1 MNKATTT
8 QLEKALA
15 LQTAGELDAAQSLF
29 SKVLKSEPKNAVA
42 LYSLAAI
49 ESGRKN
55 FDKALKHIQ
64 PVTLSHPGFAQA
76 HLAKSVILFNLG
88 QFDDAL
94 KAIQKAIHLEPSLPN
109 AREHLETV
117 KVAQGMKAHLS
128 SSVVTSDIPIDPQV
142 HALTQQGIALQGE
155 SKHSDAIEVF
165 KQALQINSKD
175 FASLYSLGISL
186 GATGK
191 KMDALECFIQSA
203 DAAPHLALAHFAK
216 AQSYADLGLSDDA
229 VICFDKAIEVD
240 PSYTSAYTNKAAL
253 LQAINRHHDALLT
266 LVACV
271 EVDPN
276 NFTAFEGQGQLLG
289 QFKQYDLSVNAFKR
303 ALQIN
308 PTYNYGKGHL
318 MHARLSCCDW
328 TDFEES
334 RQEIFDGIKAGNKA
348 CGAMT
353 IMSLTDD
360 AALARECI
368 EIYAKDKYGDP
379 LFKLWNGEKY
389 AHRRQRVAFISGDFR
404 IHPVGYLL
412 IEMIENFDKEKF
424 ELTGVFTGTP
434 DGSDLW
440 KRYRCAF
447 DHYLDAK
454 NIPSL
459 ELAKLLRAMEIDIAI
474 DLSGHTEGTKL
485 DVLSHRPA
493 PVQITYLGFP
503 GTLGLPF
510 IDYLI
515 ADPRIIPPD
524 SLQHY
529 REKILYLPHCYLP
542 RDTSVVPSPITPQ
555 RSDFGLPDEGFV
567 FCSFNHD
574 YKINPPMFKIWMDL
588 LKEVPGSVLWLMKLN
603 EAAQDNLS
611 KEAVKHGVDPER
623 LVYATRVPRVEDHL
637 ARYRLADL
645 FLDTFPY
652 NGHTTAGD
660 ALCAGIPIVSLCGD
674 SFASRVAASL
684 LHDVGLQQY
693 ACSSLDEYHDTA
705 LRMSQHPE
713 ELTAFRNHMAEQLSS
728 AKWPHSAATQGL
740 AFAAALAQI
749 SKVTASSQ

>member
-1 MNKATTT
+1 LNKATSSK
-8 QLEKALA
+8 LEKALA
-15 LQTAGELDAAQSLF
+15 LQTAGELEAALSLF
-29 SKVLKSEPKNAVA
+29 AKVLTAEPKNAVA

-64 PVTLSHPGFAQA
+64 PVTLSHPNFAQA

-88 QFDDAL
+88 KYDDAL
-94 KAIQKAIHLEPSLPN
+94 KAVQKAIHLEPSLPN
-109 AREHLETV
+109 AKEHLETV
-117 KVAQGMKAHLS
+117 KVGQGMTARPGAAM
-128 SSVVTSDIPIDPQV
+128 VTSDIPIDPKV
-142 HALTQQGIALQGE
+142 HSLTQQGIALQGE
-155 SKHSDAIEVF
+155 AKHSEALEVF

-175 FASLYSLGISL
+175 FASLYSMGISL

-191 KMDALECFIQSA
+191 KIEALESFTQA
-203 DAAPHLALAHFAK
+203 AEAAPHLALAHFAK
-216 AQSYADLGLSDDA
+216 AQSYADIGLADDA

-240 PSYTSAYTNKAAL
+240 PSYTQAYTNKAAL
-253 LQAINRHHDALLT
+253 LQAIDRHHDALLT

-271 EVDPN
+271 EVDPD

-308 PTYNYGKGHL
+308 PTYSYGEGHL

-328 TDFEES
+328 TDFEEARES
-334 RQEIFDGIKAGNKA
+334 IFQGIRDGKKA

-353 IMSLTDD
+353 VMSITDD
-360 AALARECI
+360 AALARQCI
-368 EIYAKDKYGDP
+368 ETYAKDKYGDP

-389 AHRRQRVAFISGDFR
+389 AHRRKRIAFISADFR

-412 IEMIENFDKEKF
+412 IEMIENFNKEKF
-424 ELTGVFTGTP
+424 ELTGVFTGAP

-454 NIPSL
+454 NMPSL

-493 PVQITYLGFP
+493 PVQMTYLGFP

-515 ADPRIIPPD
+515 ADPRIIPPE
-524 SLQHY
+524 SQQHY

-542 RDTSVVPSPITPQ
+542 RDTSVVPSPVTPK
-555 RSDFGLPDEGFV
+555 RTDFGLPEEGFV

-603 EAAQDNLS
+603 ESAQANLT
-611 KEAVKHGVDPER
+611 KEAIKHGVDPAR

-637 ARYRLADL
+637 ARYRLAGL

-660 ALCAGIPIVSLCGD
+660 ALSAGLPVVTLCGN
-674 SFASRVAASL
+674 SFASRVAGSL
-684 LHDVGLQQY
+684 MYDIGVNDLVSDNLQQY
-693 ACSSLDEYHDTA
+693 HDKA
-705 LRMSQHPE
+705 LMFATNQDVRVSIENVLRHK
-713 ELTAFRNHMAEQLSS
+713 LTEK
-728 AKWPHSAATQGL
+728 KWPPSSMAQAD
-740 AFAAALAQI
+740 ALQTILKAL
-749 SKVTASSQ
+749 

>member
-1 MNKATTT
+1 MSKAISS

-15 LQTAGELDAAQSLF
+15 LQSAGELDAAQDLF
-29 SKVLKSEPKNAVA
+29 AKVLKSDGKNAVA
-42 LYSLAAI
+42 LYSMAAI

-55 FDKALKHIQ
+55 FDKALKFIQ
-64 PVTLSHPGFAQA
+64 PVTVSHANFAQA

-88 QFDDAL
+88 KFDDAL
-94 KAIQKAIHLEPSLPN
+94 KAAQKAIHLEPSLPN
-109 AREHLETV
+109 AQEHLDTV
-117 KVAQGMKAHLS
+117 KVAKGMLANGQIGQA
-128 SSVVTSDIPIDPQV
+128 TSNTPIDPKV
-142 HALTQQGIALQGE
+142 HALTQQAIALQGQAL
-155 SKHSDAIEVF
+155 HSEAIEVLN
-165 KQALQINSKD
+165 QALQISSTD

-186 GATGK
+186 GATGQ
-191 KMDALECFIQSA
+191 KMAALDCFIK
-203 DAAPHLALAHFAK
+203 AAEASPHLAIGHFAK
-216 AQSYADLGLSDDA
+216 AQSYADIGLSDDA
-229 VICFDKAIEVD
+229 LLCFDKAIEVD
-240 PSYTSAYTNKAAL
+240 PTYTQAYTNKAAL

-266 LVACV
+266 LIACV

-276 NFTAFEGQGQLLG
+276 NVTAYEGQGQLLG

-303 ALQIN
+303 ALEID
-308 PTYNYGKGHL
+308 PNYSYGEGHL

-328 TDFEES
+328 TDYEES
-334 RQEIFDGIKAGNKA
+334 RQRIFDGIRAGKKV

-353 IMSLTDD
+353 IMSITDD
-360 AALARECI
+360 AELARQCI

-389 AHRRQRVAFISGDFR
+389 AHRRKRVAFISADFR

-424 ELTGVFTGTP
+424 ELTGVFTGTS

-454 NIPSL
+454 NIPSY

-474 DLSGHTEGTKL
+474 DLSGHTEGTRL

-493 PVQITYLGFP
+493 PVQMTYLGFP

-515 ADPRIIPPD
+515 ADPRTIPPE
-524 SLQHY
+524 LQKNY
-529 REKILYLPHCYLP
+529 TEKILYLPHCYLP
-542 RDTSVVPSPITPQ
+542 RDTSVIPSPTTPK
-555 RSDFGLPDEGFV
+555 RSDFGLPEEGFV

-574 YKINPPMFKIWMDL
+574 YKINPPMFKVWMDL

-603 EAAQDNLS
+603 DAAHKNLIQS
-611 KEAVKHGVDPER
+611 TQEHGVDPDRIIFASR
-623 LVYATRVPRVEDHL
+623 LPLVEDHL

-660 ALCAGIPIVSLCGD
+660 AMRSELPVVSLYGY

-684 LHDVGLQQY
+684 MHDLGMPEL
-693 ACSSLDEYHDTA
+693 ACKSIEEYFRTSLEMTKNEMLRFRYKHHLEDFMKSS
-705 LRMSQHPE
+705 
-713 ELTAFRNHMAEQLSS
+713 
-728 AKWPHSAATQGL
+728 KWPYSVKKQATSL
-740 AFAAALAQI
+740 ANVFMQI
-749 SKVTASSQ
+749 EEMK

>member
-1 MNKATTT
+1 MNKATTIH
-8 QLEKALA
+8 LEKALA

-29 SKVLKSEPKNAVA
+29 GKVLKSEPKNAVA

-64 PVTLSHPGFAQA
+64 PVTLSHPNFAQA
-76 HLAKSVILFNLG
+76 HLAKSVILFNLSKY
-88 QFDDAL
+88 DDAL
-94 KAIQKAIHLEPSLPN
+94 KAAQKAIHLEPSLPN
-109 AREHLETV
+109 AREHLEIV
-117 KVAQGMKAHLS
+117 KVAQDMQAHPGS
-128 SSVVTSDIPIDPQV
+128 SMVSSDIPVDPKV
-142 HALTQQGIALQGE
+142 HNLTQQGIALQGE
-155 SKHSDAIEVF
+155 AKHAEAIEVF

-175 FASLYSLGISL
+175 FASLYSMGISQ

-191 KMDALECFIQSA
+191 KLDALDCFIKA
-203 DAAPHLALAHFAK
+203 AEAAPHLALAHFAK
-216 AQSYADLGLSDDA
+216 AQSYSDIGLADDA
-229 VICFDKAIEVD
+229 LLCFDKAIEVD
-240 PSYTSAYTNKAAL
+240 SSYTQAYTNKAAL
-253 LQAINRHHDALLT
+253 LQAIDRHHDALLT

-308 PTYNYGKGHL
+308 PTYKYGKGHL

-334 RQEIFDGIKAGNKA
+334 RQEIFEDIKAGKKA
-348 CGAMT
+348 SGAMT
-353 IMSLTDD
+353 IMSITDD
-360 AALARECI
+360 AALARQCI

-493 PVQITYLGFP
+493 PVQMTYLGFP

-515 ADPRIIPPD
+515 ADPRIIP
-524 SLQHY
+524 SESQQHY

-542 RDTSVVPSPITPQ
+542 RDTSVAPSPITPQ
-555 RSDFGLPDEGFV
+555 RSDFGLPAEGFV

-603 EAAQDNLS
+603 ESAQANLT
-611 KEAVKHGVDPER
+611 KEAIKHGVDPTR

-652 NGHTTAGD
+652 NGHTTCSD
-660 ALCAGIPIVSLCGD
+660 ALLAGLPVVTCKGQ
-674 SFASRVAASL
+674 SFASRVASSL
-684 LHDVGLQQY
+684 LFDTKLEINVVNNLF
-693 ACSSLDEYHDTA
+693 EYYDKAIYLAKNNDA
-705 LRMSQHPE
+705 LNSIKDYLSTINKNKEWPVNKIIYSQE
-713 ELTAFRNHMAEQLSS
+713 F
-728 AKWPHSAATQGL
+728 
-740 AFAAALAQI
+740 
-749 SKVTASSQ
+749 SKVLINL

>member
-1 MNKATTT
+1 M
-8 QLEKALA
+8 
-15 LQTAGELDAAQSLF
+15 
-29 SKVLKSEPKNAVA
+29 
-42 LYSLAAI
+42 
-49 ESGRKN
+49 
-55 FDKALKHIQ
+55 
-64 PVTLSHPGFAQA
+64 
-76 HLAKSVILFNLG
+76 
-88 QFDDAL
+88 
-94 KAIQKAIHLEPSLPN
+94 
-109 AREHLETV
+109 
-117 KVAQGMKAHLS
+117 
-128 SSVVTSDIPIDPQV
+128 
-142 HALTQQGIALQGE
+142 
-155 SKHSDAIEVF
+155 
-165 KQALQINSKD
+165 
-175 FASLYSLGISL
+175 GISL

-191 KMDALECFIQSA
+191 KMEALDSFTQAAE
-203 DAAPHLALAHFAK
+203 AAPHLALAHFAK
-216 AQSYADLGLSDDA
+216 AQSYADIGLADDA

-240 PSYTSAYTNKAAL
+240 PSYTQAYTNKAAL
-253 LQAINRHHDALLT
+253 LQAIDRHHDALLT

-308 PTYNYGKGHL
+308 PTYNYGEGHL

-334 RQEIFDGIKAGNKA
+334 KERIFEGIRAGKKA

-360 AALARECI
+360 AALARQCI

-389 AHRRQRVAFISGDFR
+389 AHRRKRVAFISGDFR

-454 NIPSL
+454 NMPSL

-493 PVQITYLGFP
+493 PVQMTYLGFP

-515 ADPRIIPPD
+515 ADPRIIP
-524 SLQHY
+524 SESQQHY

-542 RDTSVVPSPITPQ
+542 RDTSVVPSHKTPR
-555 RSDFGLPDEGFV
+555 RSDFGLPEEGFV

-588 LKEVPGSVLWLMKLN
+588 LKKVPGSVLWLMKLN
-603 EAAQDNLS
+603 DAAQANLTE
-611 KEAVKHGVDPER
+611 EAIRHGVDPAR

-637 ARYRLADL
+637 ARYRLAGL

-660 ALCAGIPIVSLCGD
+660 ALSAGLPVVTLCGN
-674 SFASRVAASL
+674 SFASRVAGSL
-684 LHDVGLQQY
+684 MHDIGVNDLLSESLQQY
-693 ACSSLDEYHDTA
+693 HDKA
-705 LRMSQHPE
+705 LTFATNQEVRVSIEKALHHK
-713 ELTAFRNHMAEQLSS
+713 LTNN
-728 AKWPHSAATQGL
+728 KWPPSSMTQ
-740 AFAAALAQI
+740 ADALQTILKAL
-749 SKVTASSQ
+749 

>member
-1 MNKATTT
+1 MNKATSS

-15 LQTAGELDAAQSLF
+15 LQTAGELDAAQTLF
-29 SKVLKSEPKNAVA
+29 SSVLRAEPKNAVA

-64 PVTLSHPGFAQA
+64 PVTLSHPNFAQA

-88 QFDDAL
+88 KYDDAL
-94 KAIQKAIHLEPSLPN
+94 KAVQKAIHLEPSLPN

-117 KVAQGMKAHLS
+117 KVGQGMKAHPGAAM
-128 SSVVTSDIPIDPQV
+128 VTSDIPIDPKV
-142 HALTQQGIALQGE
+142 HALTQQGIALQGDA
-155 SKHSDAIEVF
+155 KHAEALDVF
-165 KQALQINSKD
+165 KQALQINGKD
-175 FASLYSLGISL
+175 FASLYSMGISL

-191 KMDALECFIQSA
+191 KIEALESFTQA
-203 DAAPHLALAHFAK
+203 AEAAPHLALAHFAK
-216 AQSYADLGLSDDA
+216 AQSYADIGLADDA

-240 PSYTSAYTNKAAL
+240 PSYTQAYTNKAAL
-253 LQAINRHHDALLT
+253 LQAIDRHHDALLT

-271 EVDPN
+271 EVDPD

-308 PTYNYGKGHL
+308 PTYSYGEGHL

-334 RQEIFDGIKAGNKA
+334 RESIFAGIRAGKKA

-353 IMSLTDD
+353 VMSITDD
-360 AALARECI
+360 AALARQCI
-368 EIYAKDKYGDP
+368 ETYAKDKYGDP

-389 AHRRQRVAFISGDFR
+389 AHRRKRVAFISADFR

-454 NIPSL
+454 NMPSL

-493 PVQITYLGFP
+493 PVQMTYLGFP

-515 ADPRIIPPD
+515 ADPRIIPPE
-524 SLQHY
+524 SQQHY

-542 RDTSVVPSPITPQ
+542 RDTSVVPSPETPK
-555 RSDFGLPDEGFV
+555 RSDFGLPEEGFI

-603 EAAQDNLS
+603 ESAQENLS
-611 KEAVKHGVDPER
+611 KEAVKHGVDPDR

-637 ARYRLADL
+637 ARYRLAGL

-660 ALCAGIPIVSLCGD
+660 ALSSGLPVVTLCGN
-674 SFASRVAASL
+674 SFASRVAGSL
-684 LHDVGLQQY
+684 MYDIGVNDLVSDSLQQY
-693 ACSSLDEYHDTA
+693 HDKALMFASNQEVRASIENA
-705 LRMSQHPE
+705 LRHK
-713 ELTAFRNHMAEQLSS
+713 LTEK
-728 AKWPHSAATQGL
+728 KWPP
-740 AFAAALAQI
+740 
-749 SKVTASSQ
+749 SSQVQADALQTILKAL

>member
-1 MNKATTT
+1 M
-8 QLEKALA
+8 
-15 LQTAGELDAAQSLF
+15 QTAGELDAAQTLF
-29 SKVLKSEPKNAVA
+29 MSVLRAEPKNAVA

-64 PVTLSHPGFAQA
+64 PVTLSHPNFAQA

-88 QFDDAL
+88 KYDDAL
-94 KAIQKAIHLEPSLPN
+94 RAVQKAIHLEPSLPN
-109 AREHLETV
+109 AKEHLETV
-117 KVAQGMKAHLS
+117 KVGQGMTARPGAAM
-128 SSVVTSDIPIDPQV
+128 VTSDIPIDPKV

-155 SKHSDAIEVF
+155 TKHAEALEVF

-175 FASLYSLGISL
+175 FASLYSMGISL

-191 KMDALECFIQSA
+191 KIEALDSFTQAAE
-203 DAAPHLALAHFAK
+203 AAPHLALAHFAK
-216 AQSYADLGLSDDA
+216 AQSYADIGLADDA

-240 PSYTSAYTNKAAL
+240 PSYTQAYTNKAAL
-253 LQAINRHHDALLT
+253 LQAIDRHHDALLT

-308 PTYNYGKGHL
+308 PTYNYGEGHL

-328 TDFEES
+328 TDFEEARES
-334 RQEIFDGIKAGNKA
+334 IFQGIRDGKKA

-353 IMSLTDD
+353 VMSITDD
-360 AALARECI
+360 AALARQCI
-368 EIYAKDKYGDP
+368 ETYAKDKYGDP

-389 AHRRQRVAFISGDFR
+389 AHRRKRVAFISADFR

-454 NIPSL
+454 NMPSL

-493 PVQITYLGFP
+493 PVQMTYLGFP

-515 ADPRIIPPD
+515 ADPRIIPPE
-524 SLQHY
+524 SQQHY

-542 RDTSVVPSPITPQ
+542 RDTSVVPSPVTPK
-555 RSDFGLPDEGFV
+555 RTDFGLPEEGFV

-603 EAAQDNLS
+603 ESAQANLT
-611 KEAVKHGVDPER
+611 KEAIKHGVDPAR

-637 ARYRLADL
+637 ARYRLAGL

-660 ALCAGIPIVSLCGD
+660 ALSAGLPVVTLCGN
-674 SFASRVAASL
+674 SFASRVAGSL
-684 LHDVGLQQY
+684 MHDIGVNDLVSDSLQQY
-693 ACSSLDEYHDTA
+693 HDKA
-705 LRMSQHPE
+705 LMFATNQDVRVSIENVLRHK
-713 ELTAFRNHMAEQLSS
+713 LTEK
-728 AKWPHSAATQGL
+728 KWPPSSMAQAD
-740 AFAAALAQI
+740 ALQTILKAL
-749 SKVTASSQ
+749 

>member
-1 MNKATTT
+1 MNKATSS

-15 LQTAGELDAAQSLF
+15 LQTAGELDAAQTLF
-29 SKVLKSEPKNAVA
+29 MSVLRAEPKNAVA

-64 PVTLSHPGFAQA
+64 PVTLSHPNFAQA

-88 QFDDAL
+88 KYDDAL
-94 KAIQKAIHLEPSLPN
+94 RAVQKAIHLEPSLPN
-109 AREHLETV
+109 AKEHLETV
-117 KVAQGMKAHLS
+117 KVGQGMTARPGAAM
-128 SSVVTSDIPIDPQV
+128 VTSDIPIDPKV

-155 SKHSDAIEVF
+155 AKHAEALDVF

-175 FASLYSLGISL
+175 FASLYSMGISL

-191 KMDALECFIQSA
+191 KIEALESFTQA
-203 DAAPHLALAHFAK
+203 AEAAPHLALAHFAK
-216 AQSYADLGLSDDA
+216 AQSYADIGLADDA

-240 PSYTSAYTNKAAL
+240 PSYTQAYTNKAAL
-253 LQAINRHHDALLT
+253 LQAIDRHHDALLT

-271 EVDPN
+271 EVDPD

-308 PTYNYGKGHL
+308 PAYSYGEGHL

-328 TDFEES
+328 TDFEEARES
-334 RQEIFDGIKAGNKA
+334 IFQGIRDGKKA

-353 IMSLTDD
+353 VMSITDD
-360 AALARECI
+360 AALARQCI
-368 EIYAKDKYGDP
+368 ETYAKDKYGDP

-389 AHRRQRVAFISGDFR
+389 AHRRKRVAFISADFR

-454 NIPSL
+454 NMPSL

-493 PVQITYLGFP
+493 PVQMTYLGFP

-515 ADPRIIPPD
+515 ADPRIIPPK
-524 SLQHY
+524 SQQHY

-542 RDTSVVPSPITPQ
+542 RDTSVVPSPETPR
-555 RSDFGLPDEGFV
+555 RSDFGLPEEGFV

-603 EAAQDNLS
+603 ESAQANLT
-611 KEAVKHGVDPER
+611 KEAIKHGVDPER

-637 ARYRLADL
+637 ARYRLAGL

-660 ALCAGIPIVSLCGD
+660 ALSAGLPVVTLCGN
-674 SFASRVAASL
+674 SFASRVAGSL
-684 LHDVGLQQY
+684 MYDIGVNDLVSDNLQQY
-693 ACSSLDEYHDTA
+693 HDKA
-705 LRMSQHPE
+705 LMFATNQDVRVSIENVLRHK
-713 ELTAFRNHMAEQLSS
+713 LTEK
-728 AKWPHSAATQGL
+728 KWPPSSMAQAD
-740 AFAAALAQI
+740 ALQTILKAL
-749 SKVTASSQ
+749 

>member
-1 MNKATTT
+1 
-8 QLEKALA
+8 
-15 LQTAGELDAAQSLF
+15 
-29 SKVLKSEPKNAVA
+29 
-42 LYSLAAI
+42 
-49 ESGRKN
+49 
-55 FDKALKHIQ
+55 
-64 PVTLSHPGFAQA
+64 
-76 HLAKSVILFNLG
+76 
-88 QFDDAL
+88 
-94 KAIQKAIHLEPSLPN
+94 
-109 AREHLETV
+109 
-117 KVAQGMKAHLS
+117 
-128 SSVVTSDIPIDPQV
+128 
-142 HALTQQGIALQGE
+142 
-155 SKHSDAIEVF
+155 
-165 KQALQINSKD
+165 
-175 FASLYSLGISL
+175 
-186 GATGK
+186 
-191 KMDALECFIQSA
+191 
-203 DAAPHLALAHFAK
+203 
-216 AQSYADLGLSDDA
+216 
-229 VICFDKAIEVD
+229 
-240 PSYTSAYTNKAAL
+240 
-253 LQAINRHHDALLT
+253 
-266 LVACV
+266 VACV

-303 ALQIN
+303 ALQIK
-308 PTYNYGKGHL
+308 PDYNYGLGHL

-334 RQEIFDGIKAGNKA
+334 RQQIFEDIRAGKKA

-353 IMSLTDD
+353 IMSITDD
-360 AALARECI
+360 AALARQCI
-368 EIYAKDKYGDP
+368 ETYAKDKYGDP

-389 AHRRQRVAFISGDFR
+389 AHRRKRVAFISADFR

-454 NIPSL
+454 NMPSL

-493 PVQITYLGFP
+493 PVQMTYLGFP

-524 SLQHY
+524 SQQHY

-542 RDTSVVPSPITPQ
+542 RDTSVMPSPETPK
-555 RSDFGLPDEGFV
+555 RSDFGLPEDGFV

-574 YKINPPMFKIWMDL
+574 YKINPPMFKIWMEL

-603 EAAQDNLS
+603 DAAQANLT
-611 KEAVKHGVDPER
+611 KEAINHGVDPTR

-660 ALCAGIPIVSLCGD
+660 ALSSGLPVVTLCGD
-674 SFASRVAASL
+674 SFASRVAGSL
-684 LHDVGLQQY
+684 MHDIGVKDLVCDNLQQY
-693 ACSSLDEYHDTA
+693 HDKALLFTRDQKTRASIENELRHKLTEKSWPPSSLAQADA
-705 LRMSQHPE
+705 LQSI
-713 ELTAFRNHMAEQLSS
+713 L
-728 AKWPHSAATQGL
+728 K
-740 AFAAALAQI
+740 AL
-749 SKVTASSQ
+749 

>member
-8 QLEKALA
+8 KLEKALA
-15 LQTAGELDAAQSLF
+15 LQNAGELDSAQSLF
-29 SKVLKSEPKNAVA
+29 SNVLRAEPKNAVA

-64 PVTLSHPGFAQA
+64 PVTISHPNFAQA

-88 QFDDAL
+88 KFDEAL
-94 KAIQKAIHLEPSLPN
+94 KSAQKAIHLEPSLPN
-109 AREHLETV
+109 AKEHLETV
-117 KVAQGMKAHLS
+117 KVSQGMTSHQGAGIA
-128 SSVVTSDIPIDPQV
+128 TSDIPVDPRV
-142 HALTQQGIALQGE
+142 HSLTQQGIALQGE
-155 SKHSDAIEVF
+155 AKHTEALEVF
-165 KQALQINSKD
+165 KKALQINSKD

-191 KMDALECFIQSA
+191 KMEALDSFTLAAE
-203 DAAPHLALAHFAK
+203 AAPHLALAHFAK
-216 AQSYADLGLSDDA
+216 AQSYADIGLADDA

-240 PSYTSAYTNKAAL
+240 PSYTQAYTNKAAL
-253 LQAINRHHDALLT
+253 LQAIDRHHDALLT

-308 PTYNYGKGHL
+308 PTYNYGEGHL

-328 TDFEES
+328 TDFEHARE
-334 RQEIFDGIKAGNKA
+334 QIFEGIRSGKKA

-353 IMSLTDD
+353 VMSITDD
-360 AALARECI
+360 AALARQCI
-368 EIYAKDKYGDP
+368 ETYAKDKYGDP

-389 AHRRQRVAFISGDFR
+389 AHRRKRVAFISADFR

-412 IEMIENFDKEKF
+412 IEMIENFDKEKY

-454 NIPSL
+454 NMPSL

-485 DVLSHRPA
+485 DVLSHRPV
-493 PVQITYLGFP
+493 PVQMTYLGFP

-515 ADPRIIPPD
+515 ADPRIIPPE
-524 SLQHY
+524 SQKHY
-529 REKILYLPHCYLP
+529 KEKILYLPHCYLP
-542 RDTSVVPSPITPQ
+542 RDTSVVPSPITPK
-555 RSDFGLPDEGFV
+555 RSDFGLPEEGFI

-603 EAAQDNLS
+603 EAAQGNLT
-611 KEAVKHGVDPER
+611 KEAIKHGVDPER

-652 NGHTTAGD
+652 NGHTTCSD
-660 ALCAGIPIVSLCGD
+660 ALLAGLPVVTYAGG
-674 SFASRVAASL
+674 SFSSRVAGSLLYDLELTELATGSYTEYKEKALSLATNLGLRNQLKASL
-684 LHDVGLQQY
+684 KSKLNANNWPVKPANQVV
-693 ACSSLDEYHDTA
+693 
-705 LRMSQHPE
+705 
-713 ELTAFRNHMAEQLSS
+713 AFINTL
-728 AKWPHSAATQGL
+728 G
-740 AFAAALAQI
+740 QI
-749 SKVTASSQ
+749 E